1 MKDRIKQV
9 RKEAKI
15 TQQELADSLG
25 LKQNTIAMY
34 EIGRITPSDRTVLD
48 ICRIYNVNEKWLR
61 YGEGE
66 MLTQRSKEEEISD
79 FLTDLSIGK
88 GTDFQRRLV
97 SVLARMSSEEWE
109 MIERKAIELME
120 DIKKDPVD

>member
-1 MKDRIKQV
+1 MKDRIKAV
-9 RKEAKI
+9 RKAEGL
-15 TQQELADSLG
+15 TQQAMADALSL
-25 LKQNTIAMY
+25 KRNTVGAY
-34 EIGRITPSDRTVLD
+34 EIGTIVPSDRTIAD
-48 ICRIYNVNEKWLR
+48 ICRIYNVNEIWLR
-61 YGEGE
+61 TGEGE
-66 MLTQRSKEEEISD
+66 MYTQRTREEEIAD
-79 FLTDLSIGK
+79 FLTDLSVGK

>member
-66 MLTQRSKEEEISD
+66 MLTQRSKEEEIAD
-79 FLTDLSIGK
+79 FLTDLSVGK

-120 DIKKDPVD
+120 DIKKDPDD

>member
-34 EIGRITPSDRTVLD
+34 EIGRITPSDRTILD

-66 MLTQRSKEEEISD
+66 MLTQRSKEEEIAD
-79 FLTDLSIGK
+79 FLTDLSVGK